1 MPLFCPPTKSTRRP
15 PCPKTNPNWLSL
27 SRGCS
32 QNIKKSNR
40 RLIISPP
47 GTKRGRS
54 IQRFWWVFLSQL
66 CSPLQRMCSSLRFRF
81 TISLPPT
88 SPGWRW
94 TKMTRWVLYFQSFIS
109 ITRIISIFSIDRWS
123 HCPGGSCQSQCDSLW
138 ILLRALLRLSRLGP
152 VVWRALRG
160 LRLHKEHTGGKQWFL
175 KTWGK
180 FGTLSGLRAPLGWV
194 ELPGEKNLNSHPDLN
209 LLNLLI
215 ILPWKY
221 VPTIKCF
228 SSKVLSPVF
237 TVHWGLAKK
246 KGRPTWRERF
256 FFKCVFLIDFLSP
269 GKTQTIGRGSL
280 TSRRNYTQGFQIGS
294 NFLSFPPSLRPMIK
308 AFD

>member
-109 ITRIISIFSIDRWS
+109 ITRIISIFSIHRWS
-123 HCPGGSCQSQCDSLW
+123 HCSGGSCQSQCDSLW

-160 LRLHKEHTGGKQWFL
+160 LRLHAEHSGGKQWFL

-194 ELPGEKNLNSHPDLN
+194 ELPGEKKLEFYPRLKPSESTNNPPLKIFPHNQM
-209 LLNLLI
+209 
-215 ILPWKY
+215 
-221 VPTIKCF
+221 
-228 SSKVLSPVF
+228 
-237 TVHWGLAKK
+237 
-246 KGRPTWRERF
+246 F
-256 FFKCVFLIDFLSP
+256 FFK
-269 GKTQTIGRGSL
+269 GSL
-280 TSRRNYTQGFQIGS
+280 ASVHCALGPCQEEGAPNMEGKVLLQMCIS
-294 NFLSFPPSLRPMIK
+294 NWFLFPQAKLKQQEEVPSLQEGIVRKVFKSALISYLSHHLW
-308 AFD
+308 DQC

>member
-1 MPLFCPPTKSTRRP
+1 MSRKDTVFILFFFHQMCLCFAHLRNPRGGRP
-15 PCPKTNPNWLSL
+15 APRQIPIGWACQEVVRKIL
-27 SRGCS
+27 
-32 QNIKKSNR
+32 KKSNR

-109 ITRIISIFSIDRWS
+109 ITRIISIFSIHRWS

-160 LRLHKEHTGGKQWFL
+160 LRLHPEH
-175 KTWGK
+175 
-180 FGTLSGLRAPLGWV
+180 SGENNDQGIFENL
-194 ELPGEKNLNSHPDLN
+194 EKILNP
-209 LLNLLI
+209 
-215 ILPWKY
+215 
-221 VPTIKCF
+221 F
-228 SSKVLSPVF
+228 
-237 TVHWGLAKK
+237 
-246 KGRPTWRERF
+246 RPTSSTW
-256 FFKCVFLIDFLSP
+256 L
-269 GKTQTIGRGSL
+269 GG
-280 TSRRNYTQGFQIGS
+280 TSR
-294 NFLSFPPSLRPMIK
+294 
-308 AFD
+308 